1 MSEDSKKEYISIRE
15 ASKLTGICPQTLR
28 KMSDQ
33 KQLKTYKTLSGQRK
47 FEKQYLEEFCSS
59 SSLSK
64 NRHKKNYIYARIV
77 ADDNVEDLNKQ
88 IQFIRNIDPIYETYT
103 VITDIS
109 PGTNF
114 KRKGLSTLLDSCL
127 EKNIGEI
134 VVTHKDKLSRIG
146 YDLINQIVHKAGG
159 SIIILEDEKYKPSDH
174 EISDDLFTIAKAYC
188 KKS

>member
-1 MSEDSKKEYISIRE
+1 MSKDPKQEYISIRE

-33 KQLKTYKTLSGQRK
+33 NQLKTYKTLSGQRK
-47 FEKQYLEEFCSS
+47 FEKQYLKDFCTASS
-59 SSLSK
+59 STNSQ
-64 NRHKKNYIYARIV
+64 KKNYIYARVV

-88 IQFIRNIDPIYETYT
+88 IQFIRNTNPIYETYSI
-103 VITDIS
+103 ITDIS

-127 EKNIGEI
+127 AKEIGEI
-134 VVTHKDKLSRIG
+134 VITHKDKLSRIG
-146 YDLINQIVHKAGG
+146 YDLIHHIVHKAGG

-174 EISDDLFTIAKAYC
+174 EISDDLFTIAKVYC
-188 KKS
+188 KKN